1 MKKFLIILLIL
12 LLAGSPAVFA
22 AAKNYQ
28 VYTPAEYTQNDYVQG
43 DGYSVIML
51 LVDYSSSMVN
61 WINLAKDVLKTVVPE
76 IPSNTKVG
84 LRVFG
89 QGVQKNIK
97 VFNKCGSSGYGS
109 LSCKKGRVSRY
120 SRGELCKATKLE
132 VFPRRYNNSSIIAGL
147 DSAKI
152 GNLTPLTYALKETVN
167 KDLSNF
173 YKKSKKKIIL
183 VTDGFDTCDGDPCAY
198 IKALVAS
205 RTDIVIDVIA
215 TGRNSS
221 LRCLSEATKGDFYH
235 INSNDPKNFSKSL
248 IKSIETPPKPHAK
261 PKNKQIHYRFVP
273 LEQKYEYD

>member
-1 MKKFLIILLIL
+1 MKKAIIIFFIL
-12 LLAGSPAVFA
+12 MFTMSPAAFA
-22 AAKNYQ
+22 ATKYYQ
-28 VYTPAEYTQNDYVQG
+28 VYTPDEYKENDYIQANEYV
-43 DGYSVIML
+43 VIML

-109 LSCKKGRVSRY
+109 PYCKKGRVSRY

-205 RTDIVIDVIA
+205 
-215 TGRNSS
+215 

-235 INSNDPKNFSKSL
+235 INSNDTKNFSKSL
-248 IKSIETPPKPHAK
+248 IKSIETPPKPNSK

>member
-1 MKKFLIILLIL
+1 MKKAIIIFFIL
-12 LLAGSPAVFA
+12 MFTMSPVAFA
-22 AAKNYQ
+22 ATKYYQ
-28 VYTPAEYTQNDYVQG
+28 VYTPDEYAENDYIQANQYV
-43 DGYSVIML
+43 VIML

-89 QGVQKNIK
+89 QGVPQNTKIYSK
-97 VFNKCGSSGYGS
+97 KYRVYVSGPYFTS
-109 LSCKKGRVSRY
+109 KYARE
-120 SRGELCKATKLE
+120 ELCKFTKLA

-198 IKALVAS
+198 IKSLVAS
-205 RTDIVIDVIA
+205 RRDIVIDVIA
-215 TGRNSS
+215 IGGNSN
-221 LRCLSEATKGDFYH
+221 LRCLSEATKGDFYY
-235 INSNDPKNFSKSL
+235 INSRDPKIFSKSL
-248 IKSIETPPKPHAK
+248 IKSIEAPPKTNTK